1 MKAGL
6 MFFVFL
12 GISVTAEAS
21 EVYKCV
27 NKGTVT
33 YQARPCAGK
42 VIPNPQQQYQKQLT
56 QRTANQDVK
65 QQQAPA
71 VSSRYSQ
78 QQHLQ
83 RKSGNGTSNE
93 IPDTVEGKKKSM
105 AIAQDAYKMTKDR

>member
-1 MKAGL
+1 MKASL
-6 MFFVFL
+6 MIFVFL
-12 GISVTAEAS
+12 GITVTAEAS
-21 EVYKCV
+21 DVHKCV

-33 YQARPCAGK
+33 YQSRPCAGK
-42 VIPNPQQQYQKQLT
+42 IIPNPQQQYQKQLT
-56 QRTANQDVK
+56 QRKANQDAK
-65 QQQAPA
+65 QQAPD

>member
-1 MKAGL
+1 MKASL
-6 MFFVFL
+6 MIFVFL
-12 GISVTAEAS
+12 GITITAEAGD
-21 EVYKCV
+21 VHKCV

-33 YQARPCAGK
+33 YQSRPCAGK

-65 QQQAPA
+65 QKAPD

>member
-42 VIPNPQQQYQKQLT
+42 VIPNPQQQYQKMLS
-56 QRTANQDVK
+56 QRTANQDAK
-65 QQQAPA
+65 QKAPD

-93 IPDTVEGKKKSM
+93 IADTVEGKKTSM
-105 AIAQDAYKMTKDR
+105 AIAQDAYQMTKNR